1 MSNRRK
7 YFRSP
12 AGAEKPVFLP
22 VLRRPVIVQK
32 INFFFMLHSGLRF
45 FAQLLPTENLD
56 LNLVS
61 LSVELLDDG
70 NTFNHHRSRVAEEN
84 IVEYKF

>member
-1 MSNRRK
+1 
-7 YFRSP
+7 
-12 AGAEKPVFLP
+12 
-22 VLRRPVIVQK
+22 
-32 INFFFMLHSGLRF
+32 MLHSGLRF

-70 NTFNHHRSRVAEEN
+70 DDFVHLVHDLED
-84 IVEYKF
+84 